1 MCSSNWEA
9 TYLLHVGELSL
20 AAPLITNS
28 FVAHSL
34 SRRNMMHG
42 KKFVAGGESEE
53 ADDDGRLGGGAPA
66 PARGA
71 PASKPAVSP
80 EWAAR
85 HSHLVKLNMEPT
97 IRSRI

>member
-9 TYLLHVGELSL
+9 TYLLHVGQLCL

-53 ADDDGRLGGGAPA
+53 ADATAALEGER
-66 PARGA
+66 ARGA